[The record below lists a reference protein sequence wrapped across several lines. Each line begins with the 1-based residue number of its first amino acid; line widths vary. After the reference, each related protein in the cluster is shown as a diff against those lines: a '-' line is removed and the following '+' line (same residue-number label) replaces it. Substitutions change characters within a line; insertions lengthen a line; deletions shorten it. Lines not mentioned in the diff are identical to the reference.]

1 MSNYNNNRY
10 TPGNK
15 ANLRKFLNN
24 QLIINQYTDYVSF
37 INAEAGQNILN
48 VDNLLE
54 ADYLCQCRQ
63 LNKANDLKQGYN
75 DPSISEASRISQ
87 RIQQSNLG
95 GKITFGNLY
104 KPVTLNY
111 MGGWEGQPGGSQKPL
126 RNKF

>member
-1 MSNYNNNRY
+1 MSYYNNNRY
-10 TPGNK
+10 TPGSK
-15 ANLRKFLNN
+15 SNLRKFLNN
-24 QLIINQYTDYVSF
+24 QLIIDQYTNIISKEPNYKEYMANF
-37 INAEAGQNILN
+37 ENAIEAN
-48 VDNLLE
+48 
-54 ADYLCQCRQ
+54 YLCQCRQ